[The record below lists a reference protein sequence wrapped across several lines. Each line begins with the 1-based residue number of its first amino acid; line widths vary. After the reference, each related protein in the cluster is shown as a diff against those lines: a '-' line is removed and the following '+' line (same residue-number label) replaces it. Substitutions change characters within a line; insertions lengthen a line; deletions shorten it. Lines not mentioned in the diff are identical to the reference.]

1 MLVELMS
8 GPACLGWE
16 RAGNHDGRRLTHGRE
31 RGEGKEGKVAREG
44 GGGDAR
50 GKLHVLLPVE
60 RGREGT
66 GGSAVAALTNGK
78 AEGEEEEEEVGS
90 RKPRRTDGV
99 KDGRTRRTDA
109 KCDAAGRGGS
119 KEQGRRRRRRH
130 LDQVRP
136 RLDWSDCSVLLSK
149 GSGER
154 TAAACRMAHKTSRVV
169 RILHSSVSFSA
180 PSGTFA
186 RKNFKTAVP
195 RPRVR
200 MRARRT

>member
-8 GPACLGWE
+8 GPAWPGWE
-16 RAGNHDGRRLTHGRE
+16 RAGNHDGRRLTRGRE

-60 RGREGT
+60 RGREGA

-99 KDGRTRRTDA
+99 KDGRGRTDATDA
-109 KCDAAGRGGS
+109 KCDAAEGGGS

-136 RLDWSDCSVLLSK
+136 RLDWSDCSVILSK

-154 TAAACRMAHKTSRVV
+154 TDG
-169 RILHSSVSFSA
+169 SSM
-180 PSGTFA
+180 PHGT
-186 RKNFKTAVP
+186 
-195 RPRVR
+195 
-200 MRARRT
+200 